1 MKIELSGSIKRIGS
15 RLDVSN
21 DVVNT
26 IVLEIFGDM
35 DKVSKILK
43 CPLSITLETS
53 EGLPEKE

>member
-43 CPLSITLETS
+43 CPLAITLETS
-53 EGLPEKE
+53 EGLPEK